1 VNRQEGLLTKQG
13 EEVEDGRAEE
23 SLAIGDGRQA
33 AVSHLT
39 LMAQVLVPCW
49 IQFYLPL

>member
-1 VNRQEGLLTKQG
+1 MNRQEGLLTKQG

-33 AVSHLT
+33 AVSLT
-39 LMAQVLVPCW
+39 PYVIGHTNAQSQLEGS
-49 IQFYLPL
+49 